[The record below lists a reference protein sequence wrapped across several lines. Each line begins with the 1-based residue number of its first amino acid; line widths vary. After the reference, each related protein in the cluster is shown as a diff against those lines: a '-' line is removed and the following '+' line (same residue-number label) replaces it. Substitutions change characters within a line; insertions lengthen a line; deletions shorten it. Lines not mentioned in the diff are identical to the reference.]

1 MGGSCL
7 GTLALEQLG
16 QGLRGGQREA
26 GPWSHSHGGWGVQW
40 LGGGGDLPDDWVA
53 SSLGRAAVW

>member
-16 QGLRGGQREA
+16 QGLRGGQGEA

-40 LGGGGDLPDDWVA
+40 LGGGVICQMIGWLPV
-53 SSLGRAAVW
+53 